1 MDVTTKFT
9 FHHFKQK
16 SPPTF
21 SNTCYCHVVL
31 PLKTTSTITNQ
42 ISSITNLTSAISN
55 ISALTPT
62 VDNSD
67 GVDLAPIIGGIIGA
81 IVLIAIIVIL
91 LCIRHHKIKRRKQEI
106 IDKRMKIWKIR
117 STEDGILSELI
128 LNMLLNNWTFCIIFL
143 LWFFLYITSIYIQ
156 VVYRVFIQIS
166 MMTIFSTKR
175 LWNWTAVNLITPN
188 CLC

>member
-128 LNMLLNNWTFCIIFL
+128 LNMLLNNWTFYIIFL
-143 LWFFLYITSIYIQ
+143 LWFFLYFTSIY
-156 VVYRVFIQIS
+156 
-166 MMTIFSTKR
+166 K
-175 LWNWTAVNLITPN
+175 
-188 CLC
+188 

>member
-1 MDVTTKFT
+1 M
-9 FHHFKQK
+9 
-16 SPPTF
+16 S
-21 SNTCYCHVVL
+21 
-31 PLKTTSTITNQ
+31 
-42 ISSITNLTSAISN
+42 SAILN

-117 STEDGILSELI
+117 STEDGILFELVS
-128 LNMLLNNWTFCIIFL
+128 NM
-143 LWFFLYITSIYIQ
+143 
-156 VVYRVFIQIS
+156 
-166 MMTIFSTKR
+166 
-175 LWNWTAVNLITPN
+175 
-188 CLC
+188 